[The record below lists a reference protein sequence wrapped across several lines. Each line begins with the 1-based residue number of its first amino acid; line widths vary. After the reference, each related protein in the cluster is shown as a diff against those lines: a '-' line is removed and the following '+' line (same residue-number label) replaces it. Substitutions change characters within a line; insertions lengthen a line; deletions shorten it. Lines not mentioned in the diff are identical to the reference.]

1 MRYLCPLVATRMLS
15 TVPAPGVL
23 IVSRTPLFTFLRR
36 SLLLA
41 HRAHATN
48 EPPADVLDQWRETTK
63 LSRRSFVAGS
73 SAAVAALAVGGCAP
87 AGRAGG
93 GAAGTLSRPT
103 SDDPV
108 VVVGAGIAGLT
119 CAYRL
124 RQAGIPVRVIEAQRR
139 TGGRMFS
146 LRNHFADGQVCELGG
161 ELIDTGHT
169 HIRALAD
176 ELQIP
181 LNDLATDDPALD
193 ETVWFVEGARRS
205 EQDVIREFLP
215 LARRILDTL
224 QPFGDELDPTALSP
238 QGAESLDRMTL
249 AEWFDKEGV
258 SGWMRKLLD
267 VAYTTEYGLETDK
280 QSALNFL
287 LMIDPEAPPFRV
299 FGDSDERFHVQGGN
313 DRIVRTLADRIA
325 GTIETSTVLEAVSKR
340 SDGRHTLTFRRDS
353 GTRTII
359 ARHVVIAMPFTVLR
373 DVELN
378 VPMSQAKRRAIAELG
393 YGTNA
398 KLMVGFSSRPWRER
412 HGSNGSVVTD
422 LPFQLVWET
431 SRMQSGRAGVLTN
444 FSGGQQGLAVGQGT
458 ASDQAAAL
466 VRDLERIFPGVV
478 AAREGMTEARFH
490 WPTNRW
496 VRGSYASF
504 LAGQWTTVRGL
515 EGESVDTLHF
525 AGEHCSLDAQGYMEG
540 GCETGEKA
548 AEKILASLAVAR

>member
-1 MRYLCPLVATRMLS
+1 M
-15 TVPAPGVL
+15 
-23 IVSRTPLFTFLRR
+23 SRTPLFSLIRR
-36 SLLLA
+36 SLRLA
-41 HRAHATN
+41 HHAQASN
-48 EPPADVLDQWRETTK
+48 ESPDAVLDQWREASA

-73 SAAVAALAVGGCAP
+73 SAAVASLALTGCAP
-87 AGRAGG
+87 TTRI
-93 GAAGTLSRPT
+93 PT
-103 SDDPV
+103 SGVAAPERRAADEPV
-108 VVVGAGIAGLT
+108 VIVGAGIAGLT

-124 RQAGIPVRVIEAQRR
+124 RQAGIPVRVMEAQSR

-146 LRNHFADGQVCELGG
+146 LRNYFADGQVCELGG

-169 HIRALAD
+169 HIRALAQ
-176 ELQIP
+176 ELGIT
-181 LNDLATDDPALD
+181 LNDLATDDSSLD
-193 ETVWFVEGARRS
+193 ETVWFVEGAKRT
-205 EQDVIREFLP
+205 EQDVIDAFLP
-215 LARRILDTL
+215 LARRIIDTL
-224 QPFGDELDPTALSP
+224 QPFGDDFDPTALAP
-238 QGAESLDRMTL
+238 QGAELLDRMTL

-267 VAYTTEYGLETDK
+267 VAYTTEYGLEPER

-287 LMIDPEAPPFRV
+287 LMIDPDAPPFRV

-313 DRIVRTLADRIA
+313 DRIVSTLTERVADHVET
-325 GTIETSTVLEAVSKR
+325 GTALEAVAR
-340 SDGRHTLTFRRDS
+340 RPDGRHTLTFRRES
-353 GTRTII
+353 GTRTVI
-359 ARHVVIAMPFTVLR
+359 ARHVVLAMPFTVLR
-373 DVELN
+373 DVQLD
-378 VPMSQAKRRAIAELG
+378 VPMSPAKRRAIAELG

-398 KLMVGFSSRPWRER
+398 KLMIGFSSRPWREQ

-431 SRMQSGRAGVLTN
+431 SRLQAGRAGILTN
-444 FSGGQQGLAVGQGT
+444 FSGGQHGLAVGQGT

-466 VRDLERIFPGVV
+466 VRDLEKVFPGVQ
-478 AAREGMTEARFH
+478 AAREGMAEARFH

-548 AEKILASLAVAR
+548 AERIVAALASAR